1 MLESISSPPRPT
13 VLVVED
19 DPKLSRLLC
28 RALQIDGLDVHA
40 VGDGLEALE
49 RLRDRPYGAVVLDLG
64 LPGVDGLT
72 VCTALRRHGSAV
84 PVVILSARDDIDD
97 VENGMRAGAT
107 DYIVKP
113 CNLGLL
119 ASRVAAL
126 AVV

>member
-1 MLESISSPPRPT
+1 MLEAVPSAPRPR

-28 RALQIDGLDVHA
+28 RALQVDGLDAHA

-49 RLRDRPYGAVVLDLG
+49 RLRDRPYNAVVLDLG
-64 LPGVDGLT
+64 LPGIDGLT

-84 PVVILSARDDIDD
+84 PVIILSARDDTAD
-97 VENGMRAGAT
+97 VESGIRAGAT

-119 ASRVAAL
+119 TSRVAAL
-126 AVV
+126 AGA